1 MPAATWTLIR
11 RLDRDV
17 FRGGFALDRIM
28 AKSDSFFIRFE
39 VPSTVNATPINSY
52 NQIPV
57 SLGSYVDAL
66 GQAVLRI
73 HNIEYEWL
81 DRDDQPPKLDG
92 NTASP
97 ATFQITTQSQSG
109 LVSLNDK
116 STVAKG
122 QLWARNA
129 DSAANSPGQ
138 TYNDSH
144 APQHFT
150 NGYLVAV
157 ETLYAAAQ
165 VGKDWDTP
173 QMKVAVVMECT
184 IEKMSQSAAM
194 ALALSQQ

>member
-1 MPAATWTLIR
+1 
-11 RLDRDV
+11 
-17 FRGGFALDRIM
+17 M

-39 VPSTVNATPINSY
+39 VPVTVNATPIDSF

-81 DRDDQPPKLDG
+81 TQTNQPPKMDA
-92 NTASP
+92 NKASP
-97 ATFQITTQSQSG
+97 ASFQITTQSQSG
-109 LVSLNDK
+109 LVSLFDK
-116 STVAKG
+116 SAVCKG
-122 QLWARNA
+122 MLWARNP
-129 DSAANSPGQ
+129 DSANNVPAT

-165 VGKDWDTP
+165 CGADWFDTA
-173 QMKVAVVMECT
+173 MKVSVVMECT

-194 ALALSQQ
+194 ALSLSQQ

>member
-1 MPAATWTLIR
+1 
-11 RLDRDV
+11 
-17 FRGGFALDRIM
+17 M

-39 VPSTVNATPINSY
+39 VPVTVNATPIDSF

-73 HNIEYEWL
+73 HNIEYEWVTST
-81 DRDDQPPKLDG
+81 DQPPKMDG
-92 NTASP
+92 NKASP
-97 ATFQITTQSQSG
+97 AAFQITTQSQTG
-109 LVSLNDK
+109 LTSLFDK

-122 QLWARNA
+122 MLWARNP
-129 DSAANSPGQ
+129 DSGDNPPAT

-165 VGKDWDTP
+165 VGADWKDTDL
-173 QMKVAVVMECT
+173 KCCVVMECT

>member
-1 MPAATWTLIR
+1 
-11 RLDRDV
+11 
-17 FRGGFALDRIM
+17 M

-39 VPSTVNATPINSY
+39 VPVDASTGGATSF

-73 HNIEYEWL
+73 HNIEYEWVTNTN
-81 DRDDQPPKLDG
+81 QPPKMDG
-92 NTASP
+92 NKASP
-97 ATFQITTQSQSG
+97 ATFQITTQSQSA
-109 LVSLNDK
+109 LVSLFDK

-122 QLWARNA
+122 MLWARNGDA
-129 DSAANSPGQ
+129 TENVPSD

-144 APQHFT
+144 APQHFS

-157 ETLYAAAQ
+157 ETMYAAAQ
-165 VGKDWDTP
+165 VGTDWFDSDL
-173 QMKVAVVMECT
+173 KCCVVMECT

>member
-1 MPAATWTLIR
+1 
-11 RLDRDV
+11 
-17 FRGGFALDRIM
+17 M

-39 VPSTVNATPINSY
+39 VPVTVNATPTSSY

-73 HNIEYEWL
+73 HNIEYEWTT
-81 DRDDQPPKLDG
+81 RDNQPPKMDG
-92 NTASP
+92 NKASP
-97 ATFQITTQSQSG
+97 ATFQITTQSQPT
-109 LVSLNDK
+109 LVSLFDK

-122 QLWARNA
+122 MLWARNPDA
-129 DSAANSPGQ
+129 TDNCPAEV
-138 TYNDSH
+138 YNDSH
-144 APQHFT
+144 APQHFS

-165 VGKDWDTP
+165 VGADWKDTNL
-173 QMKVAVVMECT
+173 KVAVVMECT

-194 ALALSQQ
+194 ALSLSQQ

>member
-1 MPAATWTLIR
+1 
-11 RLDRDV
+11 
-17 FRGGFALDRIM
+17 M

-39 VPSTVNATPINSY
+39 VPVTVDASTPENSY

-73 HNIEYEWL
+73 HNIEYEWVTST
-81 DRDDQPPKLDG
+81 DQPPKMDG
-92 NTASP
+92 NKASP
-97 ATFQITTQSQSG
+97 AAFQITTQSQTA
-109 LVSLNDK
+109 LTSLFNK

-122 QLWARNA
+122 MLWARNSDTA
-129 DSAANSPGQ
+129 DNVPS
-138 TYNDSH
+138 TVYNDSH

-165 VGKDWDTP
+165 VGADWKDTAL
-173 QMKVAVVMECT
+173 KCCVVMECT

-194 ALALSQQ
+194 ALSLSQL

>member
-1 MPAATWTLIR
+1 
-11 RLDRDV
+11 
-17 FRGGFALDRIM
+17 M

-39 VPSTVNATPINSY
+39 VPVTVNATPINSY

-66 GQAVLRI
+66 GSAVLRI

-81 DRDDQPPKLDG
+81 TQTNQPPQMDG
-92 NTASP
+92 NKASP
-97 ATFQITTQSQSG
+97 ATFQITTQSQSA
-109 LVSLNDK
+109 LVSLFDK

-122 QLWARNA
+122 MLWARNP
-129 DSAANSPGQ
+129 DSADNCPAEV
-138 TYNDSH
+138 YNDSH
-144 APQHFT
+144 APQHFS

-165 VGKDWDTP
+165 VGADWKDTDL
-173 QMKVAVVMECT
+173 KVAVVMECT

-194 ALALSQQ
+194 ALSLSQQ